1 MMKKLF
7 FLCVTLF
14 ISLAA
19 YSQDII
25 IKKSGEEVKVK
36 ILEIGVSE
44 IKYKRFDFQDGPVY
58 SINKGEVV
66 LVRYENGVNEVI
78 TTAPATTPTTPTTTP
93 TTPTVVTTPTPPP
106 TPEKVDNT
114 ITNSA
119 GSYRQNGRY
128 ISKTRVITILKAT
141 NDPEILKLLRRS
153 SSKKVMGTSLA
164 LGLGLPLIIVGSITT
179 LRGAINMGNT
189 YNVDPDAKGTLTVG
203 AVMAG
208 TGVMLQFMNIGFQ
221 VKSNHLIEDAVALYN
236 QKYANPESAK

>member
-44 IKYKRFDFQDGPVY
+44 IKYKRFDLQDGPVY
-58 SINKGEVV
+58 SISKGEVV

-106 TPEKVDNT
+106 VPEKVDNT
-114 ITNSA
+114 ITNS
-119 GSYRQNGRY
+119 
-128 ISKTRVITILKAT
+128 
-141 NDPEILKLLRRS
+141 
-153 SSKKVMGTSLA
+153 
-164 LGLGLPLIIVGSITT
+164 
-179 LRGAINMGNT
+179 
-189 YNVDPDAKGTLTVG
+189 
-203 AVMAG
+203 
-208 TGVMLQFMNIGFQ
+208 
-221 VKSNHLIEDAVALYN
+221 
-236 QKYANPESAK
+236 